1 MGKQKWTLQWTF
13 RYYDGHTELAYPQE
27 YWKGGFVKWG
37 DKPSEEFLFD
47 SEKELKEFIS
57 KALWDKNDPSNKSFR
72 IVQYEGDVERGL

>member
-1 MGKQKWTLQWTF
+1 MQWGKI
-13 RYYDGHTELAYPQE
+13 
-27 YWKGGFVKWG
+27 
-37 DKPSEEFLFD
+37 PSDRFLFD